1 MVSYMSSELF
11 DIFKQVYE
19 KAKEKMGSEMA
30 SWNKVFQFEVTGMEP
45 FYVEFKEGEMKIEQ
59 GKHPSPL
66 ATLAMEK
73 DVMEK
78 ILKGEL
84 DAMAAFMRGMM
95 KITGNVMETVNLRK
109 MFEAVKED

>member
-1 MVSYMSSELF
+1 MSSEF
-11 DIFKQVYE
+11 FEMFKQVYE
-19 KAKEKMGSEMA
+19 KAKEKMGDEMA
-30 SWNKVFQFEVTGMEP
+30 TWNKAFQFEVSGLEP
-45 FYVEFKEGEMKIEQ
+45 FYIEFKGGEMKIEE

-66 ATLAMEK
+66 ATLSMEK

-95 KITGNVMETVNLRK
+95 RITGNVMETVNLRK
-109 MFEAVKED
+109 MFEVVKEG